1 MNHGLKALL
10 LAASTI
16 ITCIVVG
23 LGFQMAEEAKRLG
36 NYVVEDMYRYRTAI
50 EEQDI
55 MKYDG
60 VTVYGADV
68 INLMKQELTDTKSG
82 FSIVVSDGG
91 VSHSYEVR
99 GDTENAREPEREQ
112 YILPAAEYTGEVKRN
127 ENGVIIQ
134 VIFRKKQEEEKHE

>member
-23 LGFQMAEEAKRLG
+23 LGFRMAEEAKRLG

-68 INLMKQELTDTKSG
+68 VNLMKQELTDERSG
-82 FSIVVSDGG
+82 FSIVVSDGRMNY
-91 VSHSYEVR
+91 SYEIR
-99 GDTENAREPEREQ
+99 EDIEKAREPEKEQ
-112 YILPAAEYTGEVKRN
+112 YILPATEFAGEVKRN

-134 VIFRKKQEEEKHE
+134 VIFRKKN

>member
-16 ITCIVVG
+16 ITCIVVRM
-23 LGFQMAEEAKRLG
+23 GFQMAEEAKRLG
-36 NYVVEDMYRYRTAI
+36 NYVMEDMSRYRTAI

-68 INLMKQELTDTKSG
+68 VNLMKQELTDTKNG
-82 FSIVVSDGG
+82 FSVVVSDGRT
-91 VSHSYEVR
+91 SYSYEVWEDI
-99 GDTENAREPEREQ
+99 GKAQEPGREQ
-112 YILPAAEYTGEVKRN
+112 FVLPAAEFVGEVKRN
-127 ENGVIIQ
+127 QNHNIILTS
-134 VIFRKKQEEEKHE
+134 